1 FQIKRFNGFLPEKY
15 TTKLDELKK
24 YAQATLGGMIL
35 APNMAVQPTVVVN
48 ISNEA
53 DSDIIRQKV
62 NAKNAQDAIINQLFK
77 KG

>member
-1 FQIKRFNGFLPEKY
+1 
-15 TTKLDELKK
+15 
-24 YAQATLGGMIL
+24 MIL